1 MSYPAAGHNIRRDD
15 ADNQNNDWR
24 DAQFTCAQTLTKTDL
39 DHIVR

>member
-1 MSYPAAGHNIRRDD
+1 MSYPAAGHNSMRDD

-24 DAQFTCAQTLTKTDL
+24 DAQFTCVQTLTKSDL